1 LNSRLLL
8 SLLFFVRIYDKIC
21 RMKKRDDPKKP
32 EDAGEPTPP
41 DPAEEIKPSDY
52 LRAVKVHLRGGEQ
65 KDAFSLL
72 LRASVQ
78 FPDEPLILSYYGCL
92 QAIVDKKYRSGVE
105 ACKRALVLF
114 KEKKSSGE
122 EVLYPVFYLN
132 LGRAYLAAGKK
143 KDAIDAFHKG
153 LQYDKSNSDLRKEI
167 RRLGM
172 RKKPPVPF
180 LDRANPINKYIGL
193 ILQKV
198 KKEPEKHSGKGTRG
212 K

>member
-1 LNSRLLL
+1 
-8 SLLFFVRIYDKIC
+8 
-21 RMKKRDDPKKP
+21 MKKRDDPKKP
-32 EDAGEPTPP
+32 EDAGEPAPP
-41 DPAEEIKPSDY
+41 ESAEEIKPSDY

-72 LRASVQ
+72 LRALVQ

-105 ACKRALVLF
+105 VCKRAIALF
-114 KEKKSSGE
+114 EEKKSSRE
-122 EVLYPVFYLN
+122 EVLYPVLYLN

-143 KDAIDAFHKG
+143 KEAIDAFHKG
-153 LQYDKSNSDLRKEI
+153 LQYDKSNSDLRKEL
-167 RRLGM
+167 RRLGT

-180 LDRANPINKYIGL
+180 LDRANPINKCIGL
-193 ILQKV
+193 ILQKA
-198 KKEPEKHSGKGTRG
+198 KKEPEKHRGKGIRG

>member
-1 LNSRLLL
+1 
-8 SLLFFVRIYDKIC
+8 
-21 RMKKRDDPKKP
+21 MKEHDDTKKP
-32 EDAGEPTPP
+32 KSGGEPASP
-41 DPAEEIKPSDY
+41 DPAGEIKPSAY
-52 LRAVKVHLRGGEQ
+52 LRAVKVHLRSGKQ

-92 QAIVDKKYRSGVE
+92 QAIVDKKHRSGVE
-105 ACKRALVLF
+105 TCKRAIAMF
-114 KEKKSSGE
+114 KGKKSSGE

-153 LQYDKSNSDLRKEI
+153 LRYDKSNSDLRKEL
-167 RRLGM
+167 RGLGM
-172 RKKPPVPF
+172 RKTPPVPF
-180 LDRANPINKYIGL
+180 LDRANPINKYIGM
-193 ILQKV
+193 ILQKA
-198 KKEPEKHSGKGTRG
+198 KKPEKQRGKGIKG

>member
-1 LNSRLLL
+1 
-8 SLLFFVRIYDKIC
+8 
-21 RMKKRDDPKKP
+21 MKKNDDPKKRG
-32 EDAGEPTPP
+32 DGGEPAPLHR
-41 DPAEEIKPSDY
+41 AEEIKPSDY
-52 LRAVKVHLRGGEQ
+52 LRTVKVHLRSGEQ

-78 FPDEPLILSYYGCL
+78 FPDEPLIISYYGCL

-105 ACKRALVLF
+105 ACKRAIALF
-114 KEKKSSGE
+114 KEKKSSRE
-122 EVLYPVFYLN
+122 EVLYPVLYLN

-153 LQYDKSNSDLRKEI
+153 LEYDKSNSDLRREF
-167 RRLGM
+167 RGLGM

-180 LDRANPINKYIGL
+180 LDRANPINKYMGL
-193 ILQKV
+193 ILQKA
-198 KKEPEKHSGKGTRG
+198 KKEPEKHRGKGTKR